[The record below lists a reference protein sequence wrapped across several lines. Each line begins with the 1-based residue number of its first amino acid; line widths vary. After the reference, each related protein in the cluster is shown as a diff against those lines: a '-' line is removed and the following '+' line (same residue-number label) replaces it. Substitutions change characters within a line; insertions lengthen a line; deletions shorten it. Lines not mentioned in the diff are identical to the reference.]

1 MTDRVPLPRF
11 LSRAETP
18 EGVVPALDAH
28 ISDVVA
34 HELARRTRAA
44 SPRTRGAGW
53 EQDVLGEPYEVRTLE
68 LTPDD
73 EGPVVASLVRYRPP
87 DAVRSARAVL
97 YVHGWSDYFFQ
108 TETAEFWHRQGVAF
122 YALDLR
128 KYGRSLRPGQT
139 PGYVTTLRTYDEDLA
154 AALAEIRVDLGP
166 HTAVMLHGHST
177 GGLTAVLWADRHP
190 GQTSGL
196 VLNSPWLELQ
206 GSSVVRTVST
216 PAITQ
221 LARFQAKAP
230 LPNIDTGNY
239 ARTIRRSDGG
249 EWEFDERWRPTPTF
263 PVRAGWLRAII
274 AGHAEVARGLR
285 IAQPVLMMASS
296 KTVISP
302 RWSEDMRSADSVL
315 DVEAIVRRAVQLGP
329 TVTVARIAGAVHDL
343 ALSALPVR
351 SVYYAQIQRWASAY
365 GWSDS

>member
-18 EGVVPALDAH
+18 DGVVPALDAH
-28 ISDVVA
+28 ITDVVA
-34 HELARRTRAA
+34 HELARHTRPAT
-44 SPRTRGAGW
+44 PRRGGAGW
-53 EQDVLGEPYEVRTLE
+53 AEDILGAPYEVRTLE

-73 EGPVVASLVRYRPP
+73 EGPVVASLVRYRPA
-87 DAVRSARAVL
+87 DSVRSARAVL
-97 YVHGWSDYFFQ
+97 YVHGWSDYFFH

-139 PGYVTTLRTYDEDLA
+139 PGYVATLRTYDEDLA
-154 AALAEIRVDLGP
+154 AALAEIRADLGQ
-166 HTAVMLHGHST
+166 HTAVMLHAHST

-190 GQTSGL
+190 GLTSGL

-249 EWEFDERWRPTPTF
+249 EWEFDERWRPTPSF

-285 IAQPVLMMASS
+285 ISQPVLMMASS

-302 RWSEDMRSADSVL
+302 RWSDDMRSSDSVL
-315 DVEAIVRRAVQLGP
+315 DVELIVRRAVQLGP
-329 TVTVARIAGAVHDL
+329 TVTVARIVGGVHDL
-343 ALSALPVR
+343 ALSTRPVR
-351 SVYYAQIQRWASAY
+351 SVYYSQIQRWASAY
-365 GWSDS
+365 GWSDA